1 MSEDIQALLDSY
13 NLNTL
18 IEIGMEANLLPRAGK
33 RPNKSAT
40 IDVLKAG
47 LFTEARVK
55 RAWNALS
62 EREQAVLN
70 RLLWHRDGIATR
82 LFERE
87 CVRARLALAAPEA
100 DAGTARYN
108 PNVPYADAHEY
119 IGLPTRPDSSI
130 FPDIIARLTRFGFVF
145 SRLPAEMQNSSQNN
159 YRLQFHPAETLF
171 VPDAVRR
178 HLPAPKPVAD
188 DTQPWTPS
196 RVAGGNAA
204 FFLRELYIYW
214 DYVRRTDVP
223 LLQSGL
229 VGKRSLKA
237 INQALMEPDPRL
249 EQASTENDTR
259 KLLFLRLLLQALG
272 LVKSTAGK
280 LVASG
285 DAQSALP
292 DLWTQELPTQTLTVL
307 KAWMGLARDP
317 TIDSE
322 VLRLGP
328 NLQAG
333 RDALLTA
340 LKGRQPEVWFE
351 PDELVETLRGRS
363 VNFLFSERSQFESR
377 RFNSNYYSTYWG
389 GSYFGSVSA
398 LLKQLD
404 AAERKFV
411 RNTLDSLPLTL
422 GLVEVGYDER
432 DPQTWYAVRLTSL
445 GQAVLSHLDGR
456 AGKVASI
463 PADALPQLP
472 TSDQG
477 RVVIQPNFQILALG
491 PVKLATLARLDV
503 FADRRKT
510 DVGATEYHLSRESV
524 YRAQQAGMS
533 VAEIVSFLTE
543 ATGADLPQN
552 VQRSLDEW
560 AAHHERIT
568 FRSGAT
574 LLQAADEAALQTLLA
589 DHDFGPH
596 LARPL
601 APDVALVKPRHRQRL
616 VDSLLQHGVLPAIS
630 DDQPSSADHS
640 VVIDEHGDI
649 RPVHAV
655 PSLHLSGRLAR
666 FADRAEDGGWALTPA
681 SIRRAAG
688 DRQKVL
694 DLIRELD
701 KLQRGALPPSV
712 VEMVKRY
719 GAYYGDSAVETL
731 TLLEFRDLQALDEL
745 LRDPA
750 LKKLLTRFPA
760 GDRALAVVDPK
771 KLPEVEHRLAVLGVA
786 VKRGLGR

>member
-1 MSEDIQALLDSY
+1 MSEDIQGLLDSY

-18 IEIGMEANLLPRAGK
+18 IEIGMEANLIPRQGK

-40 IDVLKAG
+40 VDLLKAG

-55 RAWNALS
+55 RAWKALS
-62 EREQAVLN
+62 EREQAIVN
-70 RLLWHRDGIATR
+70 RLLWHREGIATR

-87 CVRARLALAAPEA
+87 CVRARLALPAP
-100 DAGTARYN
+100 DSDGGMARYN
-108 PNVPYADAHEY
+108 PNVPYADASEY
-119 IGLPTRPDSSI
+119 IGLPTRLDSAI
-130 FPDIIARLTRFGFVF
+130 FPDIIARLTRWGLVF
-145 SRLPAEMQNSSQNN
+145 SRLPPQMLNSPTTA

-178 HLPAPKPVAD
+178 HLPPPQPVAD
-188 DTQPWTPS
+188 DTPAWTPS
-196 RVAGGNAA
+196 RVVGGNAA

-214 DYVRRTDVP
+214 DYVRRADVP

-237 INQALMEPDPRL
+237 LNQALIEPDPSF
-249 EQASTENDTR
+249 EKAGSENETR

-272 LVKSTAGK
+272 LVKATAGK
-280 LVASG
+280 LVAAG

-307 KAWMGLARDP
+307 KAWVSLARDP
-317 TIDSE
+317 TIASE

-340 LKGRQPEVWFE
+340 LKARQPQIWFE
-351 PDELVETLRGRS
+351 PDELVETLRARS
-363 VNFLFSERSQFESR
+363 VNFLFAERSQFESR

-389 GSYFGSVSA
+389 GSYYGSVSA

-411 RNTLDSLPLTL
+411 RNALDSLPLTL
-422 GLVEVGYDER
+422 GLVEVSYDER
-432 DPQTWYAVRLTSL
+432 EPKTWHAARLTAL

-456 AGKVASI
+456 AGKAA
-463 PADALPQLP
+463 PLPDALAQLP

-477 RVVIQPNFQILALG
+477 RVVVQPKFQILALG

-533 VAEIVSFLTE
+533 VAEIVAFLTE
-543 ATGADLPQN
+543 ATSADLPQN

-574 LLQAADEAALQTLLA
+574 LLQAADEAALQALLA
-589 DHDFGPH
+589 DPDFGPH

-601 APDVALVKPRHRQRL
+601 APDVVLVKPRHRPRL
-616 VDSLLQHGVLPAIS
+616 VESLLKRGVLPAIS

-640 VVIDEHGDI
+640 VVIDEQGEI

-666 FADRAEDGGWALTPA
+666 FAERGEDSAWVLTPD

-688 DRQKVL
+688 DRPKVL

-701 KLQRGALPPSV
+701 RLQRGALPPSV
-712 VEMVKRY
+712 AEMVKRY

-731 TLLEFRDLQALDEL
+731 TLIEFRDLQALDEL
-745 LRDPA
+745 LRDSA

-760 GDRALAVVDPK
+760 GDRALAVVDAR
-771 KLPEVEHRLAVLGVA
+771 KLPEVERRLAELGVA
-786 VKRGLGR
+786 VKQGLRR

>member
-1 MSEDIQALLDSY
+1 MSEDLQALLDSY
-13 NLNTL
+13 NVNTL
-18 IEIGMEANLLPRAGK
+18 VEMGMEANLVPRQGK
-33 RPNKSAT
+33 RPTKGAL
-40 IDVLKAG
+40 IDILKAG

-55 RAWNALS
+55 RAWNALN
-62 EREQAVLN
+62 ERERAVLN
-70 RLLWHRDGIATR
+70 RLLGRREGVATR

-87 CVRARLALAAPEA
+87 CVRARLALAAPDSE
-100 DAGTARYN
+100 GGMGRYN
-108 PNVPYADAHEY
+108 PNVPYADAQEY
-119 IGLPTRPDSSI
+119 IGLPTRPDSAV
-130 FPDIIARLTRFGFVF
+130 FPDIIARLTRFALVF
-145 SRLPAEMQNSSQNN
+145 SRLPAEMQASAQTN

-171 VPDAVRR
+171 VPDAVRH
-178 HLPAPKPVAD
+178 HLPAPPPVAD
-188 DTQPWTPS
+188 EPSGWTPA

-204 FFLRELYIYW
+204 VFLRELYIYW
-214 DYVRRTDVP
+214 DYARRNDVQ

-229 VGKRSLKA
+229 VGKRALKA
-237 INQALMEPDPRL
+237 LNQALMEPDPSFER
-249 EQASTENDTR
+249 AGTENETR

-272 LVKSTAGK
+272 LVKPTSGK
-280 LVASG
+280 LVATADTQSG
-285 DAQSALP
+285 LP
-292 DLWTQELPTQTLTVL
+292 DLWTQELPAQTLSVL
-307 KAWMGLARDP
+307 RAWTGLSRDP

-333 RDALLTA
+333 REALLTA
-340 LKGRQPEVWFE
+340 LKGRTPDVWFE
-351 PDELVETLRGRS
+351 PDELVEAIRGRS
-363 VNFLFSERSQFESR
+363 VNFLFSERTQFESR

-389 GSYFGSVSA
+389 GAYFGSVSA

-411 RNTLDSLPLTL
+411 RNALDSLPLTL

-432 DPQTWYAVRLTSL
+432 DPKTWYAARLTSL
-445 GQAVLSHLDGR
+445 GQAVLAHFDGR
-456 AGKVASI
+456 GGKTVTLPS
-463 PADALPQLP
+463 DALPQLP

-477 RVVIQPNFQILALG
+477 RVVVQPNFQILALG

-503 FADRRKT
+503 FAERRKT

-524 YRAQQAGMS
+524 YRGQQAGMS
-533 VAEIVSFLTE
+533 VAEIAAFLTE
-543 ATGADLPQN
+543 NTGADLPQN
-552 VQRSLDEW
+552 VQRSLEEW

-574 LLQAADEAALQTLLA
+574 LLQAADAASLQALLA
-589 DHDFGPH
+589 DPNLGPH

-616 VDSLLQHGVLPAIS
+616 ADSLLQHGVLPAVS

-640 VVIDEHGDI
+640 VVIDEQGTI

-666 FADRAEDGGWALTPA
+666 FAERRDEGWALTPD
-681 SIRRAAG
+681 SIRHAAG

-701 KLQRGALPPSV
+701 KLQRGALPLSV

-731 TLLEFRDLQALDEL
+731 TLVEFRDLQALDEL

-760 GDRALAVVDPK
+760 GDRALAVVDPQH
-771 KLPEVEHRLAVLGVA
+771 LPEVERRLTELGVA
-786 VKRGLGR
+786 VKQSKHA